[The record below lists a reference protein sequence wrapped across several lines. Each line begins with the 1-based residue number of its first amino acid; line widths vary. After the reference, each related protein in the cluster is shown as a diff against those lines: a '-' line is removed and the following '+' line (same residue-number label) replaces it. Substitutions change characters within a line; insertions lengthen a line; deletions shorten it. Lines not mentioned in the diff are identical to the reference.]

1 MIVYFYIDMK
11 EKLFLSLFCII
22 CISCQSPERN
32 CADFKTGS
40 FAFDTL
46 LEGELLTTQFTR
58 NDTLEIAIV
67 NNLPDSSNVRWIND
81 CEYIVTK
88 RNPKNRSE
96 QQAVHMKI
104 LYTEGNTYTFEY
116 SLVGKTRKEKGLVT
130 KLK

>member
-1 MIVYFYIDMK
+1 MK
-11 EKLFLSLFCII
+11 EKLFFAACCFLCF
-22 CISCQSPERN
+22 SCESPDRK
-32 CADFKTGS
+32 CTDFKTGT
-40 FAFDTL
+40 FTFDSL
-46 LEGELLTTQFTR
+46 LEGELISTQFSR
-58 NDTLEIAIV
+58 NDTLEIAFI
-67 NNLPDSSNVRWIND
+67 NSKPDSSNVRWIND

-116 SLVGKTRKEKGLVT
+116 SLVGKARKEQGLVT